1 MDIPLINFRSL
12 RCLQEVERCGSFTE
26 AAWELKISQPALSHS
41 LAVLSERLGVPLF
54 RKDGR
59 RRVLTEAGQRVAR
72 YADQVIGQTTDLLRW
87 LENWE
92 RGEVGSLR
100 MGMIDAAGLYTL
112 PAGLSRLQEEH
123 AGIDMQIV
131 VADTAELLSMLDR
144 YQLDLAF
151 VVGPAG
157 TSYTS
162 MPITT
167 ERMHIYS
174 LPHPQSFPRD
184 SLPRDSVPSHSLPGT
199 PTVGTGIADEGDP
212 NPEGWALYPPGSRT
226 RLLIDQGLVQL
237 GIRPGVALE
246 SAHPTVLRQMAVL
259 GYARTVLPQQVVEA
273 GEADSLLVEGPLVAL
288 RRIEAVW
295 RSDADLDPRARRL
308 IEFVKDG
315 EQAGR
320 PLGA

>member
-1 MDIPLINFRSL
+1 MDIPPINFRSL

-26 AAWELKISQPALSHS
+26 AAWELRISQPALSHS
-41 LAVLSERLGVPLF
+41 LAELSKRLGVPLF

-100 MGMIDAAGLYTL
+100 VGMIDAAGLFTL

-123 AGIDMQIV
+123 AGIDLQLV

-157 TSYTS
+157 PSYNS
-162 MPITT
+162 IPITT

-174 LPHPQSFPRD
+174 LPHSPGVEDAMGEQNE
-184 SLPRDSVPSHSLPGT
+184 PS
-199 PTVGTGIADEGDP
+199 
-212 NPEGWALYPPGSRT
+212 PEGWALYPPGSRT

-237 GIRPGVALE
+237 GIRPEVALE

-259 GYARTVLPQQVVEA
+259 GYARTVLPRQVAEA
-273 GEADSLLVEGPLVAL
+273 GDADSLLEEGPLVAL
-288 RRIEAVW
+288 RRIEGVW
-295 RSDADLDPRARRL
+295 RTDADLDPRATRL
-308 IEFVKDG
+308 IELVKK
-315 EQAGR
+315 ENTPTER
-320 PLGA
+320 